1 MTYQEQINI
10 KQIEIDL
17 LHKQLDAKQLELENK
32 YTERNKICSKLKKA
46 IKNGLKETTWEK
58 S

>member
-17 LHKQLDAKQLELENK
+17 LHKQLDAKQLELDNK
-32 YTERNKICSKLKKA
+32 YAERTEISLKLKKA